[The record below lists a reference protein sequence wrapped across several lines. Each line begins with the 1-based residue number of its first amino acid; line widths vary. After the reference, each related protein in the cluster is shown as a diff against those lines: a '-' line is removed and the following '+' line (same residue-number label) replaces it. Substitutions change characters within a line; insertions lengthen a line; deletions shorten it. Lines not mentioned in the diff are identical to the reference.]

1 MSRALAMQRRWKR
14 QAAIRTTI
22 EVAASISIL
31 ASVLFMGLFGHM
43 IF

>member
-14 QAAIRTTI
+14 QVIIRTTL
-22 EVAASISIL
+22 EVATSISVL
-31 ASVLFMGLFGHM
+31 ASVLFLGLFGSL

>member
-1 MSRALAMQRRWKR
+1 MPRVLAMQRRWKR
-14 QAAIRTTI
+14 RAVIRTTI
-22 EVAASISIL
+22 EVAASISVL

>member
-14 QAAIRTTI
+14 QVIRTTL
-22 EVAASISIL
+22 EVAASISVL
-31 ASVLFMGLFGHM
+31 ASALFLGLFGSL